1 MLPDGRIRFP
11 ALAIDFGS
19 DVGLSGGNHDNY
31 PPAGGQARY
40 DHMRMVI
47 IGLLSQ
53 QASYDEPTEYR
64 DGTPW
69 FDLNEG
75 ILKIRFNG
83 TWTPFSQVISVQQN
97 ASGENTKTLAQFYS
111 ELEAALVNL
120 SSEVVYNGTASA
132 DGVTSIPIPTSLRNY
147 IYSNS
152 RPFVHINGLLID
164 PRNTTIAPGV
174 TPTTIAL
181 IGVTMNTGD
190 TFTVTIRRI
199 PDATFHTAT
208 VTAT

>member
-11 ALAIDFGS
+11 ALAVDFNN
-19 DVGLSGGNHDNY
+19 DVGLSGSNHDNY

-83 TWTPFSQVISVQQN
+83 TWTPFSQVISVAQDATG
-97 ASGENTKTLAQFYS
+97 ASTKTLAQFYS
-111 ELEAALVNL
+111 ELSAALVNL
-120 SSEVVYNGTASA
+120 SPEIVYSGSASV
-132 DGVTSIPIPTSLRNY
+132 DGVTSIPIPTSLRGNVY
-147 IYSNS
+147 DNS
-152 RPFVHINGLLID
+152 RPFVHINGLLVD

-181 IGVTMNTGD
+181 SGVTMNAGD
-190 TFTVTIRRI
+190 TFTVLIRRI
-199 PDATFHTAT
+199 PDSTFYTAT